1 VFPPLTEVVVALVET
16 TFLDEKR
23 LARARKLTAPGR
35 GVVVG
40 VKVSLLRVADAVK
53 GGGRER

>member
-1 VFPPLTEVVVALVET
+1 VVALVET